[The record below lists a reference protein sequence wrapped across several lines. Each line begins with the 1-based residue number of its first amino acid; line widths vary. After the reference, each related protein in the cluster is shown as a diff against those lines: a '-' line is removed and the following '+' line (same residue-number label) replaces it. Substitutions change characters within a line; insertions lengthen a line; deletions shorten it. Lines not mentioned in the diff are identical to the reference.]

1 MNKQILIVYCL
12 LKMISLVT
20 IFLVASVLMI
30 STTCSDYI
38 DTATTE
44 ENLIN
49 CGLPENCKLAT
60 KKQEDSLEQIIVCQN
75 YQSLRFNKDKCKH
88 ELDDIKGI
96 KDGEKP
102 YLLTLH
108 FTDYTKNY
116 VLENSFQMH
125 KIVDL
130 VNPFLG
136 STIQFINLKGFDVDL
151 ALELNDSVAFF
162 EFHDLDFNFYSRN
175 KLIIRTCEEYESE
188 KTKSQSNKSFIFNVS
203 SEYFFV
209 MFSNTRFNI
218 PICPLIFEEIKLATL
233 RIDNLV
239 KSYYKRN
246 VINYHKIDRSID
258 SEIENFELQDF
269 YGLDLNVELINR
281 DIFNNTTKFLFD
293 GVINSIETDLFKY
306 FKNLKSIK
314 FNPVYLLE
322 IVRKQ
327 GIDWIKSINHGL
339 KVNLKDSKSVTS
351 NMGKSVEIKFTVYN
365 VFDFVYNPKAHIF
378 YDEDFCLFVDY
389 PFDQLVITNIH
400 LKYDV
405 QKLDLSCTTLW
416 LIQYYPIYFEY
427 SKSFELIQQLNLTL
441 QSIKDRSVFHKCGF
455 KSRLE
460 SCKRSNFKIKP
471 RQEISGFDLMIISQ
485 FLLVIFTPI
494 VSLFGVVTNLLV
506 VLTVIDKK
514 NRKQL
519 KEKQYTYMALNS
531 LSNLLILSI
540 QILALVNECQYPFG
554 IFCSSIRKY
563 KLVQYFKIIFVEMI
577 SAFLRLISNFT
588 YLAFSINRIFLIR
601 KSKGFFES
609 FSKLSTVVYIIVAAV
624 ISFLL
629 SLIKAFRFKINLFMA
644 LESYPYIF
652 YRNLLYYANE
662 TKTTYQLLF
671 IFDAV
676 YDLVNYVVFAFL
688 MFLLDVVFFI
698 RVRAALKEKGAKYKV
713 LYALIDP
720 HYMEKKTKEDNK
732 ILRKITLLI
741 VSTTIVSFASKVP
754 NSVTSLNDLRLLS
767 TTPFNHLEITTGVGH
782 ELFKFPYTMKTICY
796 LDEICSIFNNFG
808 NFLFMLSLSLNFF
821 FFLNFDK
828 NFNSAF
834 YLVFSFSKKNDS
846 IDQKKT
852 TLNSLEVKS

>member
-1 MNKQILIVYCL
+1 MNKQNLIVYCL
-12 LKMISLVT
+12 SKMNSLVA
-20 IFLVASVLMI
+20 ISLVASVLMI
-30 STTCSDYI
+30 SILTYSHI

-44 ENLIN
+44 ENLTN
-49 CGLPENCKLAT
+49 CGLPENCKWAT
-60 KKQEDSLEQIIVCQN
+60 KNQEDSINQIIVCQN
-75 YQSLRFNKDKCKH
+75 YRSPRFNKDKCKH

-102 YLLTLH
+102 YILTLH

-125 KIVDL
+125 RIVDL

-136 STIQFINLKGFDVDL
+136 STIQFVNLKGFDVDL

-162 EFHDLDFNFYSRN
+162 EFHDLDFNLYSRN
-175 KLIIRTCEEYESE
+175 RLIRTCEEYELE
-188 KTKSQSNKSFIFNVS
+188 KTKSNKSFIFNVS
-203 SEYFFV
+203 SEYFCV
-209 MFSNTRFNI
+209 MFSNARFNI
-218 PICPLIFEEIKLATL
+218 PICPLIFEKTKLSTL

-246 VINYHKIDRSID
+246 VIKYHKTDRSID
-258 SEIENFELQDF
+258 AQIENFELQDF

-293 GVINSIETDLFKY
+293 GVINSIETDLFKS
-306 FKNLKSIK
+306 FRNLKSVK

-327 GIDWIKSINHGL
+327 GIGWIKSINRDL
-339 KVNLKDSKSVTS
+339 KVNLSDSKSVTS
-351 NMGKSVEIKFTVYN
+351 NMGKSIEIKFTVYN
-365 VFDFVYNPKAHIF
+365 VFDFVYNPKAQIF

-400 LKYDV
+400 LKFDV
-405 QKLDLSCTTLW
+405 QKSDLSCTTLW

-427 SKSFELIQQLNLTL
+427 SKSFELRQQLNLTL
-441 QSIKDRSVFHKCGF
+441 KSIKDWSVFHKCGF
-455 KSRLE
+455 ESRFE

-471 RQEISGFDLMIISQ
+471 RQQINGFDLMIISQ

-506 VLTVIDKK
+506 VLTVVNKS

-540 QILALVNECQYPFG
+540 QVLALVNECQYPFG

-609 FSKLSTVVYIIVAAV
+609 FSKLSTLVYIIVAAV

-629 SLIKAFRFKINLFMA
+629 SLIKAFRFKINIFMP
-644 LESYPYIF
+644 LESYPYVF
-652 YRNLLYYANE
+652 YRNLLYYVNE

-688 MFLLDVVFFI
+688 MFLLDVVFFV
-698 RVRAALKEKGAKYKV
+698 RVRAAIKEKGAKYKV

-720 HYMEKKTKEDNK
+720 HYMEKKKKEDNK

-767 TTPFNHLEITTGVGH
+767 TTPFNHLEITAGVGH

-796 LDEICSIFNNFG
+796 LDEICSIFNNLG
-808 NFLFMLSLSLNFF
+808 NFLFMFSLSLNFF

-828 NFNSAF
+828 NFKSAF
-834 YLVFSFSKKNDS
+834 YLVFSFGKKNDS

-852 TLNSLEVKS
+852 ILNKLEVKT